1 MNLLNS
7 HKINNRRM
15 DNKDLDT
22 AIRQWHA
29 QQAPVLAGS
38 M

>member
-1 MNLLNS
+1 MDLLKS

-15 DNKDLDT
+15 DNMDLDT
-22 AIRQWHA
+22 AISQWHA
-29 QQAPVLAGS
+29 QQAPVSAVS